1 MSWLKTHD
9 SDKLAAYDEWVKSS
23 PYGSFYQDRAWSEVK
38 KLWRSDYL
46 LLEDDSGVIGSAA
59 FRSINAA
66 NGKPFVYVSRG
77 PVVDPYDVDTWQQVV
92 AEARAYG
99 ERIGAFV
106 VRFDPLYPYSEKLEQ
121 AFVELGFYVRPVTG
135 TVWDKMTQTPLNAVM
150 QLGGKDEEEILA
162 GLAGSKRRAI
172 RNGMKND
179 PAFNTGRTETHLLSF
194 ERMYQEMTERKQIGR
209 RPYDYFVRLIDVFPA
224 AYFAEASLN
233 GAPICSH
240 LMLPYGNTMTYLYGA
255 STAAVDRACIPDAL
269 HWQQIVEAKHRG
281 YDFYDF
287 GSVFQLDISCGLY
300 RFKHGYCKQE
310 GITAYIG
317 ELDLIL
323 DERAYAEFLGE

>member
-1 MSWLKTHD
+1 MSWLKAHD
-9 SDKLAAYDEWVKSS
+9 LDQLAAYDQWVQSS
-23 PYGSFYQDRAWSEVK
+23 PYGSFYQDRAWSKVK
-38 KLWRSDYL
+38 ELWRSDYL
-46 LLEDDSGVIGSAA
+46 LLKDDSGVVGGTA

-77 PVVDPYDVDTWQQVV
+77 PVVDPNDVVTWRQVID
-92 AEARAYG
+92 EARAYG
-99 ERIGAFV
+99 EKIGAFF
-106 VRFDPLYPYSEKLEQ
+106 VRFDPLYPYSKTLEESFT
-121 AFVELGFYVRPVTG
+121 ALGLHVRSVRE

-150 QLGGKDEEEILA
+150 HLGGKDEEEILA

-179 PAFNTGRTETHLLSF
+179 PVFSTGRTEGHLLHF
-194 ERMYQEMTERKQIGR
+194 ERMYQEMTDRKQIGR
-209 RPYDYFVRLIDVFPA
+209 RPYDYFVRLMDAFPA
-224 AYFAEASLN
+224 AYFAEASLD

-240 LMLPYGNTMTYLYGA
+240 LMLPYGQTMTYLYGA

-269 HWQQIVEAKHRG
+269 HWQQIVEAKKHG
-281 YDFYDF
+281 YCLYDF
-287 GSVFQLDISCGLY
+287 GSVFQLDVSCGLY

-317 ELDLIL
+317 ELDLVL
-323 DERAYAEFLGE
+323 DENAYAAFIGE